1 MPYSM
6 TATPAALILRRLDP
20 CSPLFARFES
30 IRPIKMERFLLYL
43 DDLDDLYGMVGL
55 IRERL
60 RRLVFGLISY
70 SLLGIGAVA
79 GAWLA
84 LSHAPIAVATAVLLF
99 VTLLYR
105 AVTAAPLHW
114 SRTT

>member
-1 MPYSM
+1 
-6 TATPAALILRRLDP
+6 
-20 CSPLFARFES
+20 
-30 IRPIKMERFLLYL
+30 MERFLLYL
-43 DDLDDLYGMVGL
+43 DDLDDFYGMVGL
-55 IRERL
+55 VKERL

-99 VTLLYR
+99 VMLLYR
-105 AVTAAPLHW
+105 SVTAAPLHW
-114 SRTT
+114 SRTA